1 MIKKIFRNL
10 VGHTNIKIDSNIAD
24 TKIESMICI
33 LIEVS
38 RIDGK
43 ISESEKKVISEFIK
57 KFKPG
62 VDPELQFKKSL
73 SESAKSVSLNKF
85 VDNINNDCNR
95 DEKKAFI
102 SVIWQAIKSDLEIN
116 PHENALYLRIS
127 ELLKVKRSIANKI
140 KHS

>member
-1 MIKKIFRNL
+1 MK
-10 VGHTNIKIDSNIAD
+10 TDSNIAD
-24 TKIESMICI
+24 KKIESMICI

-43 ISESEKKVISEFIK
+43 ISESEKKVINEFIK

-116 PHENALYLRIS
+116 HMKTRYI
-127 ELLKVKRSIANKI
+127 
-140 KHS
+140 